1 VQIAAALR
9 QGVRSGRL
17 GAGSSVPSTR
27 ALASDLGVSR
37 GVIVE
42 AYAQLVAEGYLESR
56 PGARTVV
63 ARGARPTVGERR
75 ATPRVARPRF
85 DFRPGV
91 PDLARF
97 PREEWS
103 RAARRVFRRMRPHH
117 LGYSD
122 PAGALELRAALAEYL
137 GRVRGAA
144 CDPRRIV
151 VCSGFAQALRV
162 AAGSL
167 RRSGARLIA
176 VEDPG
181 QSAQIGIL
189 AAAGLTAV
197 PVPVDERGLR
207 IDALEQCPAEAVVV
221 TPAHQFPTGSVL
233 PPDRRR
239 ELLAWA
245 HRRSAYVIEDDYD
258 AEYRY
263 DRCAPGALQGLA
275 PDRVIY
281 AGSASKI
288 LAPALRVGWMML
300 PEPLLEGA
308 EEEKR
313 LADLGSAFVEQLVYA
328 ELLGVGALD
337 RHLRRMRGVYR
348 ERRDELLD
356 SLSRHLPRW
365 TPHGA
370 AAGLHLTAFLPE
382 GLTERTVITLAE
394 RRSIRLYGLG
404 DFRLSRRSAAP
415 GGVVLGYAALTPR
428 EIRRAISELAAGGA
442 AG

>member
-1 VQIAAALR
+1 
-9 QGVRSGRL
+9 
-17 GAGSSVPSTR
+17 
-27 ALASDLGVSR
+27 
-37 GVIVE
+37 
-42 AYAQLVAEGYLESR
+42 
-56 PGARTVV
+56 
-63 ARGARPTVGERR
+63 
-75 ATPRVARPRF
+75 
-85 DFRPGV
+85 
-91 PDLARF
+91 
-97 PREEWS
+97 
-103 RAARRVFRRMRPHH
+103 
-117 LGYSD
+117 
-122 PAGALELRAALAEYL
+122 
-137 GRVRGAA
+137 
-144 CDPRRIV
+144 
-151 VCSGFAQALRV
+151 
-162 AAGSL
+162 
-167 RRSGARLIA
+167 
-176 VEDPG
+176 
-181 QSAQIGIL
+181 
-189 AAAGLTAV
+189 
-197 PVPVDERGLR
+197 
-207 IDALEQCPAEAVVV
+207 
-221 TPAHQFPTGSVL
+221 
-233 PPDRRR
+233 
-239 ELLAWA
+239 
-245 HRRSAYVIEDDYD
+245 
-258 AEYRY
+258 
-263 DRCAPGALQGLA
+263 
-275 PDRVIY
+275 VIY